1 MYCQGT
7 GCTALLSKPAQRV
20 VFCLFNRVLEELF
33 YVTYIYDCVSLMF
46 FLQMLQL
53 LEPFSAAEALA
64 IVKHVM
70 EEQEVNW
77 RSVLTVTSVLL
88 TTFEE
93 ASSMLQGLL
102 NRTITMCSCLMC
114 FSHQTQYFMCLILC
128 CSVSCSGM
136 LTYTF

>member
-1 MYCQGT
+1 
-7 GCTALLSKPAQRV
+7 
-20 VFCLFNRVLEELF
+20 
-33 YVTYIYDCVSLMF
+33 MF

-53 LEPFSAAEALA
+53 LEPFSSAEALA

-102 NRTITMCSCLMC
+102 NRINNNVFLFNVFFPSD
-114 FSHQTQYFMCLILC
+114 
-128 CSVSCSGM
+128 SVFHVPDLVLFC
-136 LTYTF
+136 